1 MSSHAVERFVV
12 RYFTTTN
19 ELKQLAREGHDS
31 STYLELQHDSYY
43 SADIPGLSQDV
54 SKATLFT
61 EKLLREYLRG
71 RFHQRMIESPMSH
84 EVISVSCSFSTDPRK
99 IRHEELC

>member
-19 ELKQLAREGHDS
+19 QLKELKRDGHDIS
-31 STYLELQHDSYY
+31 GYLERHHDAYY
-43 SADIPGLSQDV
+43 SSDIPGLSKDV
-54 SKATLFT
+54 TKATLFT

-71 RFHQRMIESPMSH
+71 RFHRSMIESPMTH
-84 EVISVSCSFSTDPRK
+84 EVISVSCSFSIDPRK